1 LDHILKGTTWSS
13 SFTYAGFRFCTLNI
27 SSSSTL
33 LSAVGD
39 SAIYSGLSTVAPAAA
54 TTPEEADTS
63 ATLALVPLPTID
75 ISTVE
80 SHFVHSDVTTAGDIA
95 FSSPLLNNIQKL
107 TRMTS
112 FSNLM
117 VS

>member
-1 LDHILKGTTWSS
+1 
-13 SFTYAGFRFCTLNI
+13 
-27 SSSSTL
+27 
-33 LSAVGD
+33 
-39 SAIYSGLSTVAPAAA
+39 VAPAAA
-54 TTPEEADTS
+54 ATPEKADTA

-75 ISTVE
+75 ISTVQ
-80 SHFVHSDVTTAGDIA
+80 SHFVHSDVTSAGDIA